1 MAETLFTALVK
12 RARASLSNYP
22 GSDMSIATVLVAE
35 DEDTARTSLTALLEA
50 EGFRVLAASDGLEAL
65 SLTPHKEPDAVLLDV
80 RMPGLD
86 GLSVLRQALAG
97 GSNSTFLVMTAFG
110 DSNTAIEAMKLGAF
124 DYLSKPLAF
133 EHVLT
138 QLKRAIEHRKLSRKL
153 ESPSPEETVRNGLAM
168 IGYSPPMQRV
178 YKLIGQ
184 VAASDTT
191 VLVRGESGTGKELVV
206 NAIHEN
212 SSRARGPL
220 LKVNCAA
227 IPETL
232 LESELFGH
240 EKGAFTNALYR
251 RIGRFEEAHEG
262 TLFLDEV
269 AELAPALQAKLLRAV
284 QERSVERLGANT
296 PTPVDIRLI
305 TATSKNLEQA
315 VARGEFREDLYY
327 GLKVVTIALP
337 ALRDR
342 KQDVSALVQHFLQRS
357 GLPVSMTP
365 AALAI
370 LCEHYWPG
378 NVRELENT
386 IARALVLARGN
397 VIDRDDIL
405 LLDDKQGNT
414 TGHWTDLVPLQN
426 GWKENVELLERA
438 LVERALG
445 AAQGNKSKAAEIL
458 VIHRLLLYEKLR
470 QYGMDA
476 RERLLPGE

>member
-1 MAETLFTALVK
+1 
-12 RARASLSNYP
+12 
-22 GSDMSIATVLVAE
+22 MSISTVLVAE
-35 DEDTARTSLTALLEA
+35 DEDAARTSLVALLES
-50 EGFRVLAASDGLEAL
+50 EGFRVLSARDGTEAL
-65 SLTPHKEPDAVLLDV
+65 SLTLHEEPDAVLLDI

-86 GLSVLRQALAG
+86 GLSVLRQAKSG
-97 GSNSTFLVMTAFG
+97 GSTCMFLVMTAFG
-110 DSNTAIEAMKLGAF
+110 DSTTAIEAMKLGAF
-124 DYLSKPLAF
+124 DYLSKPLEF
-133 EHVLT
+133 EHVLA
-138 QLKRAIEHRKLSRKL
+138 QLKRAIEHRRISRRANATV
-153 ESPSPEETVRNGLAM
+153 SEELATRVLAM
-168 IGYSPPMQRV
+168 VGYSPPMQRV

-184 VAASDTT
+184 VAASDAT

-227 IPETL
+227 IPESL

-251 RIGRFEEAHEG
+251 RIGRFEEAHGG
-262 TLFLDEV
+262 TLFLDEI
-269 AELAPALQAKLLRAV
+269 AELAPPLQAKLLRAV
-284 QERSVERLGANT
+284 QERSIERLGTNT
-296 PTPVDIRLI
+296 PTHIDIRLI
-305 TATSKNLEQA
+305 TATSKNLEQG

-327 GLKVVTIALP
+327 RLNVVTIALP
-337 ALRDR
+337 SLRER
-342 KQDVSALVQHFLQRS
+342 KQDVPALVQHFLQRS
-357 GLPVSMTP
+357 GRMASMTP

-370 LCEHYWPG
+370 LCEHHWPG

-405 LLDDKQGNT
+405 LLDDQQGT
-414 TGHWTDLVPLQN
+414 ATGHWSDLVPLQN

-438 LVERALG
+438 LVERSLA

-458 VIHRLLLYEKLR
+458 GIHRRLLYEKLR
-470 QYGMDA
+470 QYGIDA
-476 RERLLPGE
+476 KEHPSSAK